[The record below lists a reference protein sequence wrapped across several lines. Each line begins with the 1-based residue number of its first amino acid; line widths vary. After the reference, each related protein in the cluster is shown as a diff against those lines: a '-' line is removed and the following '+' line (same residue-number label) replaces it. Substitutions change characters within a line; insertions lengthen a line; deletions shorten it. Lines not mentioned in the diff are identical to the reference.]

1 MAGGTWRIVVEQGTV
16 SRPTQSTI
24 VEKEGKPTKQR
35 ISKGETRETSRKA
48 KQVVQAGLLV
58 GAATART
65 AFNQYY
71 SITGQ
76 NARRNEVNAKLSYG
90 AAVASIALQA
100 AKGNFIGAAAAGI
113 GTSVMF
119 ANQYFNFRKDITDAN
134 AMAEYLNRQSNTS
147 VNTEGELYKF
157 RLF

>member
-1 MAGGTWRIVVEQGTV
+1 MAGGTWHIRVEQGQIT
-16 SRPTQSTI
+16 RPTQSTI
-24 VEKEGKPTKQR
+24 VEKQTKPTKQT
-35 ISKGETRETSRKA
+35 ISPSSSREVSRKGTR
-48 KQVVQAGLLV
+48 VVQTGLVLGTTV
-58 GAATART
+58 ART

-76 NARRNEVNAKLSYG
+76 NARRNEVNAKLTYG
-90 AAVASIALQA
+90 AAVASIGLQVA
-100 AKGNFIGAAAAGI
+100 RGNLFGAAVATI
-113 GTSVMF
+113 GTSVVF

-147 VNTEGELYKF
+147 INTEGELYKF

>member
-1 MAGGTWRIVVEQGTV
+1 MAGGTWRIIVEQGAV

-24 VEKEGKPTKQR
+24 VEKEGKPTKQK
-35 ISKGETRETSRKA
+35 ISRSETRETSRKG
-48 KQVVQAGLLV
+48 KQVVQAGLVL
-58 GAATART
+58 GASTART

-76 NARRNEVNAKLSYG
+76 NARRNEINAKLSYG
-90 AAVASIALQA
+90 TAVASIALQA
-100 AKGNFIGAAAAGI
+100 AKGNFLGAAVATI
-113 GTSVMF
+113 GTSVVF
-119 ANQYFNFRKDITDAN
+119 ANQYFNFRKDITEAN

>member
-1 MAGGTWRIVVEQGTV
+1 MPGGTWHIRVEQGQIT
-16 SRPTQSTI
+16 RPTQSTV
-24 VEKEGKPTKQR
+24 VEKESKPTKQR
-35 ISKGETRETSRKA
+35 ISPGFTRETASKGTR
-48 KQVVQAGLLV
+48 VVQTGLIV
-58 GAATART
+58 GTAATRT

-76 NARRNEVNAKLSYG
+76 NARRNEINAKLTYG
-90 AAVASIALQA
+90 AAVASIGLQLA
-100 AKGNFIGAAAAGI
+100 RGNLIGAAAATI
-113 GTSVMF
+113 GTSMVF

-147 VNTEGELYKF
+147 INTEGELYKF